1 MKIQLIKKDTN
12 YIIKLINININLFNK
27 TKDINYY

>member
-12 YIIKLINININLFNK
+12 YIIKLIKININLFNK

>member
-12 YIIKLINININLFNK
+12 YIIKLIEININLFNK